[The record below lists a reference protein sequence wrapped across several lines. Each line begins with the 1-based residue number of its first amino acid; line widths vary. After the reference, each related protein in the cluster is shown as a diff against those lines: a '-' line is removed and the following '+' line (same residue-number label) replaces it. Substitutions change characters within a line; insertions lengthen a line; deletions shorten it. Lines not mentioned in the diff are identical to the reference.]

1 MRFLF
6 IVLICMSGLTS
17 INVSA
22 QPVVGAFEGSAERST
37 FETQF
42 DSFTYAH
49 GDGADPSIERIEG
62 SIFSRVLLKPE
73 DKSNLEVLRSYERE
87 LQAAG
92 FTILLS
98 MTPADVN
105 PQNLVRTVYRAPN
118 NDLESRSYAR
128 VNGAPISGDLAR
140 IATFGHFYLVASQTQ
155 GATTLL
161 VSIVLERERHL
172 YLIDEVTIASMETGT
187 VTLSLERMRSQI
199 EDAGRIAIYDVQFA
213 TGSAEIDPNSSD
225 ALAIIASY
233 LNETAGG
240 FYIIGHTDD
249 TGTLMGNMTLSAERA
264 AAIRD
269 ALVADYGIDS
279 DRLVTRG
286 VGPVSP
292 ISNNKSEAGRALNRR
307 VEIVERLSND

>member
-1 MRFLF
+1 M
-6 IVLICMSGLTS
+6 
-17 INVSA
+17 
-22 QPVVGAFEGSAERST
+22 
-37 FETQF
+37 
-42 DSFTYAH
+42 
-49 GDGADPSIERIEG
+49 
-62 SIFSRVLLKPE
+62 KPE

-140 IATFGHFYLVASQTQ
+140 IATFRPFLSRCISNTGCY
-155 GATTLL
+155 TLL

-213 TGSAEIDPNSSD
+213 TGSAEIDPEFSD
-225 ALAIIASY
+225 AW
-233 LNETAGG
+233 
-240 FYIIGHTDD
+240 
-249 TGTLMGNMTLSAERA
+249 
-264 AAIRD
+264 
-269 ALVADYGIDS
+269 
-279 DRLVTRG
+279 RLLPAT
-286 VGPVSP
+286 
-292 ISNNKSEAGRALNRR
+292 
-307 VEIVERLSND
+307 